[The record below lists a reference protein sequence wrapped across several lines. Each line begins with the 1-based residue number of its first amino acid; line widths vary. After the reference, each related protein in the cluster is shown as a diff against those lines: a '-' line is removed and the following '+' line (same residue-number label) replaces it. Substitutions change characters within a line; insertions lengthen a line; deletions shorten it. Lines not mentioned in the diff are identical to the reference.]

1 MGPDEEDDPRQAV
14 VDVDV
19 AIAIDQLRGS
29 VDAVADELQQ
39 LETTDRVVQEM
50 GHMINDLQSKLQNVS
65 VLLTLI
71 LLCVAGI
78 LAKLMNWL

>member
-1 MGPDEEDDPRQAV
+1 MGPDEEDNPRRAV

-39 LETTDRVVQEM
+39 LETTGRVVQEM